1 MPPAT
6 PFFFDG
12 IRTEELEAV
21 LQRLERRRYPAGAV
35 VIAEGETNRELYI
48 AQSGE
53 AEVFVSDRSGVEH
66 LVGRVGPGA
75 TIGEMSLF
83 TGRPAVGTVRAA
95 EDLDLLVLSAAEFE
109 RLGSTFPQ
117 VYRNLGIILSDRLA
131 LTNRLTLREEPG
143 RLAVLE
149 DVGAPTMLAY
159 ALACSVAWHTRAS
172 TLLLLIDEEL
182 PEALEAFAE
191 RAGDETVPPD
201 AGREDSGGARL
212 LVAPPRGAYAPEAL
226 GRSAEDLCARY
237 EYVLVWAR
245 GAPPAGFEA
254 FRRVRLA
261 GSDPVEPAA
270 GAYAV
275 RAWQAGESRAGPGP
289 TGVIAVPPLQDADR
303 AALSRG
309 LLPGSSPAGK
319 ALGWVARDLAGL
331 KVGVALG
338 AGSIRGFAHWG
349 ALRAL
354 ERAGLPIDYLAGTSA
369 GAAAAGVY
377 AVTGS
382 VERGIEVFTDLGSA
396 VFRPTVP
403 FRSLLSSRAVGKL
416 LRSVMGDT
424 LIEDLPIPLGLVA
437 ADILKQREVVVR
449 RGPVWKAVLASGS
462 IPGVYPT
469 QRSGPYALVDGG
481 VLNPVPTGVVADMG
495 ADAAIGIRLVSPP
508 RDADRDAAMLD
519 ETTARPI
526 SAVVAMMRAVEIM
539 QNRVAPEPTEATS
552 ILITPELEDIPSA
565 KLRQFSLGIR
575 YVEDGE
581 AAAEAA
587 LPRIAAILPWLRP

>member
-1 MPPAT
+1 MPPAI

-12 IRTEELEAV
+12 IPADELEAV

-35 VIAEGETNRELYI
+35 VIAEGETCHELYI
-48 AQSGE
+48 TQSGA
-53 AEVFVSDRSGVEH
+53 AEVFVADRAGVEH
-66 LVGRVGPGA
+66 LVGQVGPGA
-75 TIGEMSLF
+75 TLGEMSLF
-83 TGRPAVGTVRAA
+83 TGRSAVGTVRAV
-95 EDLDLLVLSAAEFE
+95 EDLDLLVLGAAEFE
-109 RLGSTFPQ
+109 LLCSTFPQ
-117 VYRNLGIILSDRLA
+117 LYRNLGIILSDRLA
-131 LTNRLTLREEPG
+131 LTNRLALREEPG
-143 RLAVLE
+143 RLVLLE
-149 DVGAPTMLAY
+149 DVGAPPLLAY

-172 TLLLLIDEEL
+172 TLLLVVDEE
-182 PEALEAFAE
+182 PPDALEAFAD
-191 RAGDETVPPD
+191 RAGDETTAPD
-201 AGREDSGGARL
+201 PGRNAAGGARL
-212 LVAPPRGAYAPEAL
+212 LVAAPRGSYAPDAL
-226 GRSAEDLCARY
+226 ARSAEGLCARY
-237 EYVLVWAR
+237 EHVLVWTR
-245 GAPPAGFEA
+245 NAPTAGFEA
-254 FRRVRLA
+254 FRTVRLA
-261 GSDPVEPAA
+261 GPGQVEAA
-270 GAYAV
+270 PGAYAV
-275 RAWQAGESRAGPGP
+275 SAWRADESRAGPGP
-289 TGVIAVPPLQDADR
+289 NGVIAVPPLQSADEE
-303 AALSRG
+303 ALRGG
-309 LLPGSSPAGK
+309 LLPISTPTGK

-331 KVGVALG
+331 KVGVSLG

-424 LIEDLPIPLGLVA
+424 LIEDLPVPLGLVA
-437 ADILKQREVVVR
+437 ADILKHREVVFR

-495 ADAAIGIRLVSPP
+495 ADAAIGVRLVSPP

-539 QNRVAPEPTEATS
+539 QNRVAAEPTEATS
-552 ILITPELEDIPSA
+552 VLITPELKDIPSA

-587 LPRIAAILPWLRP
+587 LPRIAAILPWLRH